1 MIVSINIYTTVI
13 GEPPRFM
20 ATQHP
25 NVYVYVNNSHGD
37 PQNLVLPCPL
47 VETTNVAL
55 EWFRYVQDLISAD
68 MVPSEMVD
76 QTSGTL
82 TVYNITEGEYASV
95 EGVNYYC
102 VATRFIGKG
111 NYSASVR
118 SRTIKVFYAC
128 KTIIYIIIIY
138 VYSKNKWIMLTY
150 NVGCISCTH
159 YLILP

>member
-128 KTIIYIIIIY
+128 KCR
-138 VYSKNKWIMLTY
+138 VSS
-150 NVGCISCTH
+150 V
-159 YLILP
+159 

>member
-20 ATQHP
+20 VTQHP
-25 NVYVYVNNSHGD
+25 NVYVYMNNSDGD

-47 VETTNVAL
+47 VDPTNVAF
-55 EWFRYVQDLISAD
+55 EWFRYVQDLNTAD
-68 MVPSEMVD
+68 IVPSEMVN

-128 KTIIYIIIIY
+128 KT
-138 VYSKNKWIMLTY
+138 NY
-150 NVGCISCTH
+150 NHLCVQQKQVDH
-159 YLILP
+159 VNL